1 MKRLLGIV
9 ILIVAWGG
17 FIFANPALALDVE
30 VGQQVQLKATNPQGV
45 PLHENPFPS
54 LKGRLPDGVTA
65 TVTATDRE
73 KHWLKV
79 QIPFQQGWIIEKYV
93 AQVLENSVNP
103 SPNPRPKL
111 KRT

>member
-1 MKRLLGIV
+1 MTDCYQLFKTGFSI

-17 FIFANPALALDVE
+17 FIFADPALA
-30 VGQQVQLKATNPQGV
+30 QVQLKATNPQGV

-79 QIPFQQGWIIEKYV
+79 QIPSQQGWIIEKYV
-93 AQVLENSVNP
+93 AQVLEDSVNP
-103 SPNPRPKL
+103 PPNPIHQSDL
-111 KRT
+111 S